1 MSKHLETGRTGEQK
15 AADWLIKQGFEVLE
29 RNYRYQKAEIDLIVR
44 KSNLLVFVEVKTRSD
59 TAFGM
64 PEAAVTPVKAALIVS
79 AADHYLSTIDWPHEI
94 RFDIVS
100 VVMMGKNTEIE
111 HLEDAFY

>member
-15 AADWLIKQGFEVLE
+15 AADWLIKRGFEVLE
-29 RNYRYQKAEIDLIVR
+29 RNYRHQKAEIDLIVR
-44 KSNLLVFVEVKTRSD
+44 KPNLLVFVEVKTRSD

-100 VVMMGKNTEIE
+100 VVIKGDNTEIE